1 VTEALLT
8 LRDVARM
15 LNVSERTVF
24 RLIEQGDIT
33 GIQIGGEGKG
43 RRWRFEPSVIEAY
56 LNRQRGKR
64 EQGDSSAQRRARA
77 TRKSNTRPVLALA
90 DEHGDYTA

>member
-8 LRDVARM
+8 LRDVAHL

-24 RLIEQGDIT
+24 RLMEQGEIT

-43 RRWRFEPSVIEAY
+43 RRWRFEPTAIDAY
-56 LNRQRGKR
+56 LERQRPKR
-64 EQGDSSAQRRARA
+64 EQEDSPA
-77 TRKSNTRPVLALA
+77 
-90 DEHGDYTA
+90 

>member
-8 LRDVARM
+8 LRDVAHL

-24 RLIEQGDIT
+24 RLIEQGEIT

-43 RRWRFEPSVIEAY
+43 RRWRFEPAMIDAY
-56 LNRQRGKR
+56 LL
-64 EQGDSSAQRRARA
+64 
-77 TRKSNTRPVLALA
+77 VAL
-90 DEHGDYTA
+90 HSG